1 MNAAVVVLQFA
12 QIAQGAGPEGSMS
25 LKVGEM
31 LDYIGEKLGIPAK
44 LRTSPA
50 ERAQRMQDMAQMAQQ

>member
-1 MNAAVVVLQFA
+1 
-12 QIAQGAGPEGSMS
+12 MS

-50 ERAQRMQDMAQMAQQ
+50 ERAQRMQDMAQMAQQAAQANPEAAAGAVQQAMGV